1 RPPPTSSLFPYTT
14 LFRSGVLGEL
24 FLAVDVRERRGH
36 GLFRKDELQGR
47 LRKGHSLSLID
58 PTQIRRLLSGPLD
71 PCRVLRLEIAVRRK
85 GSRVCIRLENASRVR
100 RADHHALIDLEC

>member
-71 PCRVLRLEIAVRRK
+71 PCRVLRLEIAVRRRSEEHTSELQ
-85 GSRVCIRLENASRVR
+85 SRGHLVC
-100 RADHHALIDLEC
+100 